1 MNTVNEQ
8 EKKRLTNQTI
18 SIKKKL
24 EEHFELKVV
33 QDFLSK
39 DEKDE
44 LGDSYNYFIIEE
56 DGFDAPMSENGKYS
70 VSQNVY
76 VTFYSEGRESLTGD
90 QLDVLTLLHSSSF
103 KFNGTEVNH
112 LKLDNQDR
120 FIDQVIFSFKRII
133 RSGC

>member
-1 MNTVNEQ
+1 MNEQ
-8 EKKRLTNQTI
+8 EKKRLTTQTI
-18 SIKKKL
+18 TIKKKL
-24 EEHFELKVV
+24 EDHFKLKVV

-56 DGFDAPMSENGKYS
+56 DGFDTPTDENGKYS
-70 VSQNVY
+70 VSQSVY
-76 VTFYSEGRESLTGD
+76 VTFYSEGRENLTGD
-90 QLDVLTLLHSSSF
+90 QLDVLTLLHSPTF

>member
-1 MNTVNEQ
+1 MNEQ

-90 QLDVLTLLHSSSF
+90 QLDVLTLLHSSAF

>member
-1 MNTVNEQ
+1 MNEQ
-8 EKKRLTNQTI
+8 EKKRLTNQTLL
-18 SIKKKL
+18 IKKKL
-24 EEHFELKVV
+24 EEHFQLNVV

>member
-1 MNTVNEQ
+1 MNEQ

>member
-1 MNTVNEQ
+1 MNEQ
-8 EKKRLTNQTI
+8 EKKCLTNQTI

>member
-1 MNTVNEQ
+1 MNEQ

-24 EEHFELKVV
+24 EEHFDLKVV

>member
-1 MNTVNEQ
+1 MNEQ

-24 EEHFELKVV
+24 EEHFNLPVV

-39 DEKDE
+39 DEKE
-44 LGDSYNYFIIEE
+44 EMGDGYNYFIIEE
-56 DGFDAPMSENGKYS
+56 DGFDQPTGENGKYS

-90 QLDVLTLLHSSSF
+90 QLDVLTLLHSSTF

-120 FIDQVIFSFKRII
+120 FIDQVIFSFKRIL

>member
-1 MNTVNEQ
+1 MNEQ
-8 EKKRLTNQTI
+8 EKKRLTNQTLL
-18 SIKKKL
+18 IKKKL
-24 EEHFELKVV
+24 EEHFQLKVV

>member
-1 MNTVNEQ
+1 MNEQ
-8 EKKRLTNQTI
+8 EKKRLTSQTI

-24 EEHFELKVV
+24 EEHFNLPVV

-39 DEKDE
+39 DEKE
-44 LGDSYNYFIIEE
+44 EMGNSYNYFIIEE
-56 DGFDAPMSENGKYS
+56 DGFDQPMSENGKYS

-90 QLDVLTLLHSSSF
+90 QLDVLTLLHSSTF

>member
-1 MNTVNEQ
+1 MNEQ
-8 EKKRLTNQTI
+8 EKKRLTTQTI
-18 SIKKKL
+18 TIKKKL
-24 EEHFELKVV
+24 EDHFKLKVV

-56 DGFDAPMSENGKYS
+56 DGFDTPTGENGKYS
-70 VSQNVY
+70 VSQSVY

-90 QLDVLTLLHSSSF
+90 QLDVLTLLHSPTF

>member
-1 MNTVNEQ
+1 MNEQ

-24 EEHFELKVV
+24 EEHFKLKVV

>member
-1 MNTVNEQ
+1 MSTLNEA
-8 EKKRLTNQTI
+8 EKKRLSSQI
-18 SIKKKL
+18 VEVKKKL
-24 EEHFELKVV
+24 EDYFGMIVV

-39 DEKDE
+39 DEKKE
-44 LGDSYNYFIIEE
+44 LGDKYEYFIIEE
-56 DGFDAPMSENGKYS
+56 DGFATPTDEKGKYS
-70 VSQNVY
+70 VSQDVY

-90 QLDVLTLLHSSSF
+90 QLDVLSLLHSPTF

>member
-1 MNTVNEQ
+1 MNEQ
-8 EKKRLTNQTI
+8 EKKRLTNQTLL
-18 SIKKKL
+18 IKKKL
-24 EEHFELKVV
+24 EEHFQLKVV

-70 VSQNVY
+70 ISQNVY

>member
-1 MNTVNEQ
+1 MNEQ
-8 EKKRLTNQTI
+8 EKKRLTNQTLL
-18 SIKKKL
+18 IKKKL
-24 EEHFELKVV
+24 EEHFQLKVV

-76 VTFYSEGRESLTGD
+76 VTFYSEGRESLAGD

>member
-1 MNTVNEQ
+1 MNEQ

-18 SIKKKL
+18 AIKKKL
-24 EEHFELKVV
+24 EDHFKLKVV

-56 DGFDAPMSENGKYS
+56 DGFDAPMGDNGKYS
-70 VSQNVY
+70 VSQSVY

-90 QLDVLTLLHSSSF
+90 QLDVLSLLHSSTF